1 MLNICFYGR
10 RNFKGCHISVKV
22 NLFNTVFIKF
32 YVPLV
37 VVLSRCFA
45 RSRDNFRKFWELCD
59 CSFDRLSFSGDSLR
73 VCLSDVYFM
82 VCWFDVTIKLMV
94 DMGNLTTL
102 IYCFDLVI
110 RSEVGCWWLRILV
123 SCFNVRCSSSY
134 SESEAST
141 IYFSRTSPVPLV
153 CFFEINI
160 GLW

>member
-110 RSEVGCWWLRILV
+110 RCEVGR
-123 SCFNVRCSSSY
+123 
-134 SESEAST
+134 
-141 IYFSRTSPVPLV
+141 
-153 CFFEINI
+153 
-160 GLW
+160 